1 MTTKDSGFEAS
12 APLTFRDGAVQAL
25 LDLRV
30 YRLVAVQ
37 KAAYR
42 FAERCTA
49 LLGSPEDQRL
59 PVRFVFRTG
68 TFEPEALETLHL
80 FFQELLDQELRE
92 QIGEETR
99 AVRAL
104 IIAQAF
110 SKTDLIRQD

>member
-1 MTTKDSGFEAS
+1 MTTKQSGFEAS
-12 APLTFRDGAVQAL
+12 APLAFREGAVQTL

-49 LLGSPEDQRL
+49 ILGSVEDHRL
-59 PVRFVFRTG
+59 PVRFVFRSG
-68 TFEPEALETLHL
+68 ASEQEALETVQL